1 MGGAGDE
8 EGGRP
13 TGLTLW
19 TDGSRDESGAV
30 GYAVAWRKGQ
40 SWAGRKAHMGYY
52 QEVYDA
58 ECAAIARALGGAA
71 DRAKRHKLGR
81 VRIFTD
87 AQAALKRMTYD
98 EPGPGQTYALQARQ
112 AIATLR
118 KREPAVEIEIRWCPA
133 HKGIPGMR
141 QRTDG
146 KAGGLRTGRPRCRVA
161 EACLAADIPGTP

>member
-87 AQAALKRMTYD
+87 AQAALKRMTTTS
-98 EPGPGQTYALQARQ
+98 PAPVRPALFR
-112 AIATLR
+112 R
-118 KREPAVEIEIRWCPA
+118 GKRYPCASGSRLS
-133 HKGIPGMR
+133 R
-141 QRTDG
+141 SRSDG
-146 KAGGLRTGRPRCRVA
+146 ALRTRDPRK
-161 EACLAADIPGTP
+161 